1 MRSSSLSDKGLV
13 PRLALSA
20 TCVCSVSVMASF
32 SRCGWWTPS
41 RDRTQQLNPAECK
54 VAARPSFQAGAGF
67 VSCLSALADAYP
79 SAEAGFGEKGNHHDA
94 HRDPDSG
101 QEACVPGRNDDS
113 FGLSRSQCDGGGLA
127 LLLDLD
133 GTRPPISWLDEVP
146 VVDSYLIPGLVL
158 GVGFGVVSI
167 VTTYGMI
174 RRPRWKVG
182 RRARTRQPP
191 SLVVDR
197 DHPPRRRTSCLDWP

>member
-1 MRSSSLSDKGLV
+1 MTLTATRTVVKKRAFPVVMTILLGFLGV
-13 PRLALSA
+13 SA
-20 TCVCSVSVMASF
+20 MA
-32 SRCGWWTPS
+32 
-41 RDRTQQLNPAECK
+41 
-54 VAARPSFQAGAGF
+54 
-67 VSCLSALADAYP
+67 
-79 SAEAGFGEKGNHHDA
+79 
-94 HRDPDSG
+94 
-101 QEACVPGRNDDS
+101 
-113 FGLSRSQCDGGGLA
+113 GGLA